1 MTIIYLLSP
10 TGIDITKKC
19 LEHYLQHLKVS
30 SSVFSLTTNYSEQIN
45 KEYLKLILPDDVTNP
60 DFYAGLRH
68 RADHHHFDFSANLR
82 TYRVR
87 ELLPLIWIPPLLK
100 RKALMK

>member
-1 MTIIYLLSP
+1 MTIIYFLSP

-68 RADHHHFDFSANLR
+68 RADHHHFDFFR
-82 TYRVR
+82 KPTD
-87 ELLPLIWIPPLLK
+87 LPGQGII
-100 RKALMK
+100 AFDMDSTFG